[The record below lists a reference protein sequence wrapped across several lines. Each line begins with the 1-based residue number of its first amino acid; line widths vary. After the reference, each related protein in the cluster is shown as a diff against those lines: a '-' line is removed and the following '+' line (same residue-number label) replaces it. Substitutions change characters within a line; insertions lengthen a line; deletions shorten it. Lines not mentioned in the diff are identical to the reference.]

1 MLRSELNVG
10 HNASVAVP
18 LPPLT
23 VDIARPDMQSINLS
37 IEGGSIKLHHNMQKI
52 GCVSTML
59 STGGGSR
66 QLGDL
71 RQGLHVYEG
80 GTMLLQEHTV
90 DGQNLWSPMFLSI
103 YYNTDKEVRP
113 AGSAW
118 VHVGELL
125 KAACA
130 SESLKVGGYL
140 YASDGKSPITAVQVE
155 ITPERSSASTV
166 RQWCNNEGKKVYNSL
181 MNRTF
186 DPSQITKELSQFAAD
201 RTSALNARFGAISG
215 SFDKTM
221 SLHSVNMIQDTGAL
235 VVQGCPLQRELFI
248 ETYHRHE
255 DIALKLALKTT
266 QLMVLAMSE
275 YAVWSSGK
283 ETINLQTIQ
292 EILDTQENNMTLSQ
306 ATKMHEC
313 VTDALTRLQ
322 DNIYTPDEHFDVKT
336 NGNLSQD
343 LGKVGEKEDLAGG
356 LNYVHYEKMVQ
367 EYCRMQTECAALLK
381 QKSQTGSAFGGQDK
395 IEELDR
401 GMTKIRN
408 KIWGLY
414 GDCEDEAAGI
424 TMQYRIMRDYP
435 EMVFEPIKPYMS
447 KQILSS
453 PKDDGGLKAR
463 IWSRVPKFIS
473 NALQRHTQ
481 GGVAKGETGISLSAD
496 TIAEGVTREIVNGI
510 CVANGASLQQSMAR
524 LRESLDKG
532 KLPMREEFESNS
544 KFVQAMCGD
553 KLGGHACPFQIERG
567 PERELINDG
576 RVVATSYVATIW
588 KGEVLEATKPCTQNL
603 NSKFVRPAKNVDV
616 NISMG
621 ERTLDM
627 KAVPLNMAMNTIAQA
642 FQIKINEHLN
652 QKKAGLCCAIPL
664 DISAASSFYATFS
677 SFGGDF
683 CVSAELR
690 DEDTGKI
697 TSIHTKNMQ
706 HVLDKRPEN
715 VRYVGAKLAWDL
727 EYGAE
732 SPKTEV
738 LCVKFKPS
746 RREMDII
753 SMACK
758 EVGEMHRMSKEQFAA
773 IMQMGIRLDCGW
785 NADTY
790 TSMRPKTQDCAAKM
804 PLQILVRTLEG
815 CLSAENVMKCMTE
828 TQVKQHKESVVCH
841 HLSNA
846 LDMDCSGA
854 SFRWINQDFGV
865 VDNIMVELGDAVK

>member
-1 MLRSELNVG
+1 
-10 HNASVAVP
+10 
-18 LPPLT
+18 
-23 VDIARPDMQSINLS
+23 
-37 IEGGSIKLHHNMQKI
+37 
-52 GCVSTML
+52 
-59 STGGGSR
+59 
-66 QLGDL
+66 
-71 RQGLHVYEG
+71 
-80 GTMLLQEHTV
+80 
-90 DGQNLWSPMFLSI
+90 
-103 YYNTDKEVRP
+103 
-113 AGSAW
+113 
-118 VHVGELL
+118 
-125 KAACA
+125 
-130 SESLKVGGYL
+130 
-140 YASDGKSPITAVQVE
+140 VE
-155 ITPERSSASTV
+155 ITPELSHASTV
-166 RQWCNNEGKKVYNSL
+166 QQWCSNEGKEIFNSL

-201 RTSALNARFGAISG
+201 RTSAMNARFGAISG
-215 SFDKTM
+215 NFDRTM

-235 VVQGCPLQRELFI
+235 VVEGCPLQRELFI

-255 DIALKLALKTT
+255 DIALKLALKST

-283 ETINLQTIQ
+283 ETINLQTIR
-292 EILDTQENNMTLSQ
+292 EILDAQENNMTSSQ
-306 ATKMHEC
+306 ITKLHEC

-322 DNIYTPDEHFDVKT
+322 DNIYTADEHFDVKK
-336 NGNLSQD
+336 NGNMSQD
-343 LGKVGEKEDLAGG
+343 LSKVGEKEDLAGG

-367 EYCRMQTECAALLK
+367 EYRRMQSECTTLLK
-381 QKSQTGSAFGGQDK
+381 QKSQTASAFSGQDK
-395 IEELDR
+395 IEELDK

-424 TMQYRIMRDYP
+424 TMVYKILKDYP
-435 EMVFEPIKPYMS
+435 EMVFEPTKPYIS

-453 PKDDGGLKAR
+453 SKDDGGLKVAT
-463 IWSRVPKFIS
+463 WSRIPTFIS
-473 NALQRHTQ
+473 RALRKYAKVD
-481 GGVAKGETGISLSAD
+481 VAKGDSGISLSAD
-496 TIAEGVTREIVNGI
+496 AIPEGTTREIVNGI

-532 KLPMREEFESNS
+532 RLPLREDFESNS
-544 KFVQAMCGD
+544 KFVQAMCGE
-553 KLGGHACPFQIERG
+553 KLGGHACPFQIECG

-576 RVVATSYVATIW
+576 RVLATSYLATIW

-603 NSKFVRPAKNVDV
+603 NSKFVRPLKNVDV

-642 FQIKINEHLN
+642 FQIKINEHLSK
-652 QKKAGLCCAIPL
+652 QKAGLCCAIPL

-677 SFGGDF
+677 SLGGDF

-697 TSIHTKNMQ
+697 KSIHTKNMQ

-727 EYGAE
+727 EYGTE
-732 SPKTEV
+732 SQKTEV

-746 RREMDII
+746 QRERDII

-785 NADTY
+785 NGDTY
-790 TSMRPKTQDCAAKM
+790 TSMRPKIQECATKM

-846 LDMDCSGA
+846 LDMDCTGA